1 MQTFKIILNTLLKN
15 IADNPPVQIYTNK
28 IKSRIVFETKTS
40 YKLAL
45 LSPETIKLLGSTK
58 KVVDRDKD
66 REDLSKLESVDVVL
80 VHYNLYN
87 LGRYYKKWDI

>member
-1 MQTFKIILNTLLKN
+1 M
-15 IADNPPVQIYTNK
+15 QIYTNK

-80 VHYNLYN
+80 VHYNLGNNSYQQASN
-87 LGRYYKKWDI
+87 LSFHLCTK

>member
-1 MQTFKIILNTLLKN
+1 M
-15 IADNPPVQIYTNK
+15 QIYTNK

-66 REDLSKLESVDVVL
+66 REDLSKLGSVDVVL
-80 VHYNLYN
+80 VHYNLGNNNYQQASN
-87 LGRYYKKWDI
+87 LFFHLCTK

>member
-1 MQTFKIILNTLLKN
+1 M
-15 IADNPPVQIYTNK
+15 QIYTNK

-40 YKLAL
+40 YKLA
-45 LSPETIKLLGSTK
+45 LLGSTK

-80 VHYNLYN
+80 VHYNLGNNSYQQASN
-87 LGRYYKKWDI
+87 LSFHLCTK